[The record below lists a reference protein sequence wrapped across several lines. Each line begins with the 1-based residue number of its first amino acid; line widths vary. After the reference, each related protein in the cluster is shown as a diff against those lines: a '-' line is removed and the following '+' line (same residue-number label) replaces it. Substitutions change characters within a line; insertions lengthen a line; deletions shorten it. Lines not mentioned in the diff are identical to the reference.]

1 LRIAVWSLV
10 FMLGILYVERL
21 ETALNSLCVLPVV
34 YWLLS
39 FFSTADMC
47 YNRVSNTHL
56 SIISP
61 VGG

>member
-1 LRIAVWSLV
+1 
-10 FMLGILYVERL
+10 MLDILYVERL
-21 ETALNSLCVLPVV
+21 ETALNSLCAPLVV